1 MYWHTWTNV
10 GQRGALSPSAGAE
23 PRPEFSPSWAV
34 TMVTPS
40 QARQQQLPPSQS
52 QAEGWS
58 LLQTELPSVRA
69 VLLSGGFFTG
79 PLTTGGHIDLVA
91 EVLAL
96 PSQGWGR
103 GRGQAVSAVRT
114 KQSAGCGVCQDALDH
129 LWVLLPSPRTD
140 LKLQLCPGL
149 PQIPSL
155 FFSGS
160 SLGRGHTGGFLTQT
174 TMATTLHQRSSSSHS
189 PARLAPVGSPSHGRG
204 LQPGAGGACS
214 W

>member
-1 MYWHTWTNV
+1 M
-10 GQRGALSPSAGAE
+10 
-23 PRPEFSPSWAV
+23 
-34 TMVTPS
+34 
-40 QARQQQLPPSQS
+40 
-52 QAEGWS
+52 
-58 LLQTELPSVRA
+58 
-69 VLLSGGFFTG
+69 
-79 PLTTGGHIDLVA
+79 
-91 EVLAL
+91 
-96 PSQGWGR
+96 
-103 GRGQAVSAVRT
+103 SAVRT

-189 PARLAPVGSPSHGRG
+189 PARLAPVGSQAMGGVCSQGQGVLAHGDLHMQGGGCWPGQGCGWQPAGRTCPWTALESCCAPG
-204 LQPGAGGACS
+204 DCLQGKEAGQPLLRADLDP